1 MVMERHLQNRKGFTP
16 RRRRKMNFTQRAR
29 RKSAK
34 DAERVLEEW
43 SVKDGTRIELIGMM
57 WADAGMTLAPKPITV
72 FSHHVPVLHDMAR

>member
-1 MVMERHLQNRKGFTP
+1 
-16 RRRRKMNFTQRAR
+16 MNFTQRAR

-57 WADAGMTLAPKPITV
+57 
-72 FSHHVPVLHDMAR
+72 